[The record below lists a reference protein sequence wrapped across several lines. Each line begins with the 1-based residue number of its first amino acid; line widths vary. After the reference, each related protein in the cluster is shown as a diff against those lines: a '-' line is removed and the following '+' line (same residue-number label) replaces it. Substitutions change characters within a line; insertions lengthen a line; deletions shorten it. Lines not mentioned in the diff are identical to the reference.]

1 MTLFLAALRCAPMN
15 PAHESRN
22 PFTPPPTCIF
32 TFSHVYYFH
41 FPLSTYT
48 FNSPKYL
55 DIFQRRGHAH
65 IFSDKNPLKFIR
77 ALIFFVSFQYLSVMF
92 NFTSAAE
99 ATSFR
104 FHKNKRDV
112 SHIEW
117 MNHLQKNRNGF
128 TLSQIS
134 SSSFKTITYLCWNLK
149 KGKETQSWQIYWI
162 SLQRVVWLLVNEPKI
177 QSLSN
182 ACL

>member
-1 MTLFLAALRCAPMN
+1 MYQF
-15 PAHESRN
+15 S
-22 PFTPPPTCIF
+22 FQCINI
-32 TFSHVYYFH
+32 YI
-41 FPLSTYT
+41 PR
-48 FNSPKYL
+48 YL

-65 IFSDKNPLKFIR
+65 IFSDKNPLKIIR
-77 ALIFFVSFQYLSVMF
+77 ALIFFVSFQYLSVLF
-92 NFTSAAE
+92 NFGSAAE

-104 FHKNKRDV
+104 FHKKQTRC
-112 SHIEW
+112 ITYR
-117 MNHLQKNRNGF
+117 MNESSSKNRNGF

-162 SLQRVVWLLVNEPKI
+162 SLLRVVWLLMNEPKI

-182 ACL
+182 LFLKRLLLHDMFSNVT